1 MLKNFTFSL
10 LVVASLIC
18 VGPLNAQD
26 AEDQVKLPEKN
37 TSEYWVV
44 RSRAISELITF
55 LTKKRT
61 ELKEDLN
68 HFTAYLD
75 KLDKA
80 DDFITSNV
88 EVPKDPKYRFQV
100 LGILE
105 DVEDSSVNVPEK
117 PMTWEQMVE
126 IAMKFVVEEGYSSVD
141 FSDGEELRQ
150 YKAVLKNRENF
161 LKKIRSDVNNQ
172 VEACLM
178 AWFYLGTINQQTGFK
193 LYRFQTTEA
202 EAKEAEAKRAKSR
215 AEQGADARQ
224 RRQDLKD
231 EETQR
236 RQERLNRSYNNNYW
250 GW

>member
-1 MLKNFTFSL
+1 MLKNFTLSL
-10 LVVASLIC
+10 LVAASLIC

-26 AEDQVKLPEKN
+26 AEDQVKLPDQN
-37 TSEYWVV
+37 TSDYWVV
-44 RSRAISELITF
+44 RSNAISELITF

-88 EVPKDPKYRFQV
+88 EVPKDPKYRFQL
-100 LGILE
+100 LGILD
-105 DVEDSSVNVPEK
+105 DVEDSGIKVPEK

-126 IAMKFVVEEGYSSVD
+126 VAMRFVVQEGYLPVE
-141 FSDGEELRQ
+141 FADGDELRQ
-150 YKAVLKNRENF
+150 YKNVLKNRENF
-161 LKKIRSDVNNQ
+161 LKKIRSDVTNQ
-172 VEACLM
+172 VEACLK

-193 LYRFQTTEA
+193 LYRFQTTETKNKAA
-202 EAKEAEAKRAKSR
+202 EEKRAASR
-215 AEQGADARQ
+215 AEQGTEARQ
-224 RRQDLKD
+224 ASRDRK
-231 EETQR
+231 EEELRR
-236 RQERLNRSYNNNYW
+236 RQERLNQSYNNNYW